1 MNSNKVAIKGSYL
14 YNHPFTN
21 VKLYIDNFKSSMING
36 TVTDPE
42 GNPVPNAGIEI
53 IKIEKTTNDET
64 TVGCIFADKNGRY
77 AVTLKKSPD
86 YYYKFELY
94 SQI

>member
-1 MNSNKVAIKGSYL
+1 MNGNQVEIKGSYL
-14 YNHPFTN
+14 YHHPCTN
-21 VKLYIDNFKSSMING
+21 VQLYINNFKSSMING

-64 TVGCIFADKNGRY
+64 TVGCIFTDNKGRY
-77 AVTLKKSPD
+77 AVTLKRSPD
-86 YYYKFELY
+86 YCYKFKLY